1 MQRLLLIGA
10 VLCVVLCVTTGCV
23 TDTEGGQK
31 LRDIEFTVLDKD
43 AVPPEFAARI
53 KEGQSES
60 FFMTYADQGYL
71 YIAKGYGE
79 RPTSGYSVE
88 VNALYETEDALHV
101 HTSLLGPEKGE
112 ETKDAA
118 TFPYVVI
125 QLEYIEKEV
134 LLD

>member
-1 MQRLLLIGA
+1 MILGVVFCAI
-10 VLCVVLCVTTGCV
+10 LCLMTGCV
-23 TDTEGGQK
+23 TDTGGGQK

-43 AVPPEFAARI
+43 TVPRELAARI
-53 KEGQSES
+53 EEKRSEP
-60 FFMTYADQGYL
+60 FFMTYGDQGFL

-79 RPTSGYSVE
+79 RPTSGYSVK
-88 VNALYETEDALHV
+88 VNDLYETEDALHI
-101 HTSLLGPEKGE
+101 HTSLLGPENGE

-134 LLD
+134 LAD